1 MKLSNPA
8 LCFSGAYQVK
18 VKLEDGRLAKKA
30 LQPGQVNFAYEAA
43 ARQLPEDVLG
53 CATPRRETE
62 YKGYWLD
69 VPLSGDTRMVL
80 LNDALG
86 DHLDI
91 IHNKMREAE
100 KEYPTINLGPSQ
112 KKEMLKKQK
121 QFLRSTRKYL
131 GKVAEQ
137 HPVTVTVKPGSLTK
151 PFEVVDLL
159 FEEPN
164 A

>member
-8 LCFSGAYQVK
+8 LQFAGAYQVK
-18 VKLEDGRLAKKA
+18 VKLKDGQAFL
-30 LQPGQVNFAYEAA
+30 PGQVNYAYEAA
-43 ARQLPEDVLG
+43 ARQLAEAVIG
-53 CATPRRETE
+53 GGTPRRETD

-69 VPLSGDTRMVL
+69 VPLSSDSRLVL
-80 LNDALG
+80 VNDALG

-100 KEYPTINLGPSQ
+100 QEYPTKDLGPSQ

-121 QFLRSTRKYL
+121 QFLRSTRKHL
-131 GKVAEQ
+131 AKVAER
-137 HPVTVTVKPGSLTK
+137 HPVTVTVKPVSLAK
-151 PFEVVDLL
+151 PFEVVDLQ

>member
-1 MKLSNPA
+1 MKLANPT
-8 LCFSGAYQVK
+8 LRFSGAYQVK

-53 CATPRRETE
+53 CGTPRRETE

-69 VPLSGDTRMVL
+69 VPLSDDSRLVL

-86 DHLDI
+86 DHLSI
-91 IHNKMREAE
+91 MLNKMRAAE
-100 KEYPTINLGPSQ
+100 QEYPTKDLGPSQ

-131 GKVAEQ
+131 AKVAEQ
-137 HPVTVTVKPGSLTK
+137 HPVMVTVKPGSLAK
-151 PFEVVDLL
+151 PFEVVDLQ